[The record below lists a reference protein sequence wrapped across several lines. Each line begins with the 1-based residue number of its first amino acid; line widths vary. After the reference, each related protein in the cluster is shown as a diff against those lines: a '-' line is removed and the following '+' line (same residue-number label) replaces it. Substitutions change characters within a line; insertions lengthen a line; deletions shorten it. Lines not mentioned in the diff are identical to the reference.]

1 MLNFTVIWSVLK
13 RNVQSYFSGVLGYLV
28 IVLFV
33 TIAAFCAFSPEFFAN
48 NLANLDQLSEIFPI
62 LLLPMVPAIT
72 MGIWAEEKKL
82 GTDEILFTLPASDV
96 EILLGKYLAAL
107 TVYSIALAF
116 SLTQLFVLAWIGNP
130 DWGVVFTTYVGYWL
144 AGAALLSAGMF
155 ASALTGSTT
164 VAYVLGVALCAV
176 PVFIGTVAPGNT
188 FIQGLS
194 LGSQLREFS
203 SGLIPVTGVLYFVTL
218 TLFML
223 YLNMVVI
230 TRRHW
235 AQSEKVAMGAQYAV
249 RAVFLAAALVSA
261 NFMAEKST
269 AYFGSR
275 IDMTAQNLY
284 TLSPT
289 TRKVIDTAREK
300 KRPVTIQAFISPEVP
315 QSYVYAR
322 KQLVGLLR
330 QYERIGGSI
339 IDLRLVDVQ
348 PNSKESREARTLGVE
363 PVRDRSEVGG
373 KEVEQDV
380 YLGVV
385 ITSNVG
391 EVVIPFLD
399 GETSMEYELTRSM
412 ATVTTRPERLKV
424 GVLETDGLRLSAD
437 TPIRSFFQNAIENLE
452 QQYTLTEITRDKL
465 GDIVEAAE
473 QAKSKEDENE
483 SNSESGEEKN
493 GKETADKDAD
503 DEQEEENPAEDKPD
517 VLIVVQPSSLTQSDM
532 SNLIKYIEQG
542 NPTLLLDDPLP
553 FFPYVF
559 YRPEDLGVTD
569 APKQERPSPDS
580 GLAWISSYDQLPV
593 PPQYQQQLMQIQRQY
608 SQFGP
613 QLARQ
618 MIEDFYERN
627 PQARPKFPPKANG
640 GTASSLLDAIGLEWN
655 NGRVVWDLF
664 NPHPDFTPT
673 WPREVFGET
682 WPGSYGPQE
691 NALLF
696 VAPGNGADAAFNPE
710 NPISAGLQELFFAY
724 PGSIRKANDSDLKF
738 QPLVTTGPESG
749 VIPWDDLTYTEMV
762 NVEKFDHETQT
773 RKVSREL
780 RKSRLTNKPLVR
792 LNPRPKKSFDQN
804 THVIAAHVTSDEE
817 GGDKSKIN
825 VVFVADIDFINNF
838 YFEQEETLAKPT
850 DNVAFLFN
858 AIEVLAGDDSMV
870 TLRNRRAK
878 PRRLTAIQGEIE
890 KFRRQRSKEQ
900 QKAEAKIRKKLQDAR
915 EELDKKQEEIS
926 RDTELGFVQKFGQLG
941 EAVDVAQQDFEIQ
954 REKLEEQLQQTIAD
968 LKGTE
973 QQQVDRLENRV
984 RYAAVLLP
992 PIPAL
997 LLGLIVL
1004 VVRVVNEEK
1013 RVVDSRRHA

>member
-96 EILLGKYLAAL
+96 EILLGKYLSAL
-107 TVYSIALAF
+107 TVYTIALAF

-164 VAYVLGVALCAV
+164 VAYVLGVALCSI
-176 PVFIGTVAPGNT
+176 PVFIGAVAPGNT

-194 LGSQLREFS
+194 LSSQLREFS
-203 SGLIPVTGVLYFVTL
+203 SGLIPITGVLYFVTL

-223 YLNMVVI
+223 YLNMVLI

-235 AQSEKVAMGAQYAV
+235 AQSEKVAMGAQYAL
-249 RAVFLAAALVSA
+249 RAAFLAAALISA

-269 AYFGSR
+269 AYFVSR
-275 IDMTAQNLY
+275 VDMTAQNLY

-289 TRKVIDTAREK
+289 TKEVIKTAREK

-330 QYERIGGSI
+330 QYERIGGNMV
-339 IDLRLVDVQ
+339 DLRLVDVQ
-348 PNSKESREARTLGVE
+348 PNSKEAREARTLGIE

-380 YLGVV
+380 HLGVV

-412 ATVTTRPERLKV
+412 ATVTSRPERLKV
-424 GVLETDGLRLSAD
+424 GVLETDGLRLSTD
-437 TPIRSFFQNAIENLE
+437 TPVRSFFQNTIENLE
-452 QQYTLTEITRDKL
+452 QQYNLVEVTREQLADF
-465 GDIVEAAE
+465 VEAAE
-473 QAKSKEDENE
+473 KDESKEEEEDDESDSDE
-483 SNSESGEEKN
+483 DTQVDAD
-493 GKETADKDAD
+493 ETAEED
-503 DEQEEENPAEDKPD
+503 EEEEDIAEDKPD
-517 VLIVVQPSSLTQSDM
+517 VLIVVQPSSLTQSAMDT
-532 SNLIKYIEQG
+532 LVKYIELG
-542 NPTLLLDDPLP
+542 NPTLLLADPLP
-553 FFPYVF
+553 FFPYVY
-559 YRPEDLGVTD
+559 YRPEDLGITN
-569 APKQERPSPDS
+569 APRQERPSPDS
-580 GLAWISSYDQLPV
+580 GLAWISSFDPLPI
-593 PPQYQQQLMQIQRQY
+593 PPQAQQQLMQMQQQLSRMPP
-608 SQFGP
+608 QF
-613 QLARQ
+613 ARQ
-618 MIEDFYERN
+618 MLENFYEQN
-627 PQARPKFPPKANG
+627 PQARRRFPPKADG
-640 GTASSLLDAIGLEWN
+640 GTASTLLEAIGLEWN
-655 NGRVVWDLF
+655 SGRVVWDIF

-673 WPREVFGET
+673 WPREVFGEN
-682 WPGSYGPQE
+682 WPKSYGPQE

-696 VAPGNGADAAFNPE
+696 VTPNNGADAAFNPE
-710 NPISAGLQELFFAY
+710 NPISAGLQELLFTY
-724 PGSIRKANDSDLKF
+724 PGTVRKADDSDLNF

-749 VIPWDDLTYTEMV
+749 SIPWDDLTYTEMTT
-762 NVEKFDHETQT
+762 VENFDHASQE
-773 RKVSREL
+773 RKVSREP
-780 RKSRLTNKPLVR
+780 RKSRLTDKPLVR
-792 LNPRPKKSFDQN
+792 LHPRPKKSFNQN
-804 THVIAAHVTSDEE
+804 THTIAAHVTSDEE
-817 GGDKSKIN
+817 ADDDGERGIN
-825 VVFVADIDFINNF
+825 VVFVADIDFMNDF
-838 YFEQEETLAKPT
+838 YFEQEENLDKPA
-850 DNVAFLFN
+850 DNIPFLFN

-900 QKAEAKIRKKLQDAR
+900 QKAEAKIRKKLEDAR
-915 EELDKKQEEIS
+915 EEVEKKQEEIAQ
-926 RDTELGFVQKFGQLG
+926 DTELGFVQKFGQLG

-954 REKLEEQLQQTIAD
+954 RERLEEQLQQTIAD

-973 QQQVDRLENRV
+973 QQQIDRLETRV

-997 LLGLIVL
+997 LLGLSVL
-1004 VVRVVNEEK
+1004 IVRVINEEK